1 MTVGLVAVFFVA
13 AALISAGA
21 LAAVW
26 RREVTA
32 ALAGLPLMFAGA
44 GVAFV
49 GVARFAATGLHEL
62 VGQEMAIL
70 LAIASLA
77 LVSLGLGLAGRESS
91 R

>member
-1 MTVGLVAVFFVA
+1 MIGIVSVLFVA
-13 AALISAGA
+13 AALVGCGA

-26 RREVTA
+26 RRDLVA

-49 GVARFAATGLHEL
+49 GVSRFSARVDEPLL
-62 VGQEMAIL
+62 GQELAVL
-70 LAIASLA
+70 LAVTALA
-77 LVSLGLGLAGRESS
+77 GVLLGLALAGRETS

>member
-1 MTVGLVAVFFVA
+1 MTVGLVSVLFVG
-13 AALISAGA
+13 AALIAAGA

-26 RREVTA
+26 RRDVTA
-32 ALAGLPLMFAGA
+32 AVAGLPLMFAGA

-49 GVARFAATGLHEL
+49 GVARFAAAGLHEL

-77 LVSLGLGLAGRESS
+77 LVTLGLGLAGRESP